1 MKKELTKRLLS
12 ELLKDS
18 KRSDRELAKVLG
30 VSQPTVTRRRNQ
42 LVEQG
47 VIQEFTVIPNFVKI
61 GYEIMAVNLF
71 KSNVSQELSEK
82 AQKMAGADPHIIFAA
97 RGHGMGKN
105 GIVISMH
112 KNFADYS
119 KFIAQVRSEG
129 GKELEGYESFIIS
142 LGDLVAKPFSL
153 KSLAEDEEP
162 ITL

>member
-1 MKKELTKRLLS
+1 MKKELTKKLLF

-42 LVEQG
+42 LVEDG
-47 VIQEFTVIPNFVKI
+47 IIREFTVIPDFVKM
-61 GYEIMAVNLF
+61 GYEIMSVNLF
-71 KSNVSQELSEK
+71 KSEVTQELREK
-82 AQKMAGADPHIIFAA
+82 AQKKTDADPHIIFAA

-119 KFIAQVRSEG
+119 KFIAQVLSEG
-129 GKELEGYESFIIS
+129 GKGVEGYESFIIS
-142 LGDLVAKPFSL
+142 LGDFVAKPFSL

-162 ITL
+162 IKF